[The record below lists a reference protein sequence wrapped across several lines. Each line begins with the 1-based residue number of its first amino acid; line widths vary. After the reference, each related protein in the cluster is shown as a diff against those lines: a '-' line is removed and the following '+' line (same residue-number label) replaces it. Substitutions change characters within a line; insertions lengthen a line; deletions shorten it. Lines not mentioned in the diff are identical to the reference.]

1 MKFEYF
7 QGISLSYSKPLID
20 GMHEKKPWLTFD
32 LRSNSSIV
40 AKGIFF
46 FRRENQEILSEV
58 TWFGQFIQGTQW
70 LLGPPMSVD
79 LWGRG
84 QWRKRETLALS
95 NLQ

>member
-1 MKFEYF
+1 MKFEIYY

-46 FRRENQEILSEV
+46 FLQGEPRNLSEV
-58 TWFGQFIQGTQW
+58 TWFGQFIQGT
-70 LLGPPMSVD
+70 
-79 LWGRG
+79 
-84 QWRKRETLALS
+84 
-95 NLQ
+95 

>member
-1 MKFEYF
+1 MKFEYY

-46 FRRENQEILSEV
+46 LQGEPRNLSQV
-58 TWFGQFIQGTQW
+58 TWFGQFIQGT
-70 LLGPPMSVD
+70 
-79 LWGRG
+79 
-84 QWRKRETLALS
+84 
-95 NLQ
+95 

>member
-1 MKFEYF
+1 MKFEIYY

-46 FRRENQEILSEV
+46 LQGEPRNLSEV
-58 TWFGQFIQGTQW
+58 TWFGQFIQGT
-70 LLGPPMSVD
+70 
-79 LWGRG
+79 
-84 QWRKRETLALS
+84 
-95 NLQ
+95 

>member
-1 MKFEYF
+1 MKFEYY

-46 FRRENQEILSEV
+46 LQEEPRNLSEV
-58 TWFGQFIQGTQW
+58 TWFGQFIQGT
-70 LLGPPMSVD
+70 
-79 LWGRG
+79 
-84 QWRKRETLALS
+84 
-95 NLQ
+95 